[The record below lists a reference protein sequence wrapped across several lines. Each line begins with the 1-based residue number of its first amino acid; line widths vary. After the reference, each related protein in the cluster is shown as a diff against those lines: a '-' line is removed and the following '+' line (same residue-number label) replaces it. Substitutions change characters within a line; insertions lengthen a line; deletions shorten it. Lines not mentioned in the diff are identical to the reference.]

1 MKEQSLYLLEMLTSF
16 LQLDLGSILKDI
28 IASKKI
34 QVIVLDKIFR
44 QAARSKIILNAH
56 RVNSGKYFIEN
67 SDEELKKDF
76 FFVQE
81 ANQERILQ
89 FLLSLYKD
97 GLKKFE
103 EYNSFRSVQIIT
115 LSKKGLVGTREIN
128 KKIQELINPKEKDK
142 KEKVMGSVVFRE
154 GDTVMQM
161 KNNYDIEWE
170 QGENT
175 GTRNFQW
182 RNGNNN
188 KYQYNIRNNRSRL

>member
-1 MKEQSLYLLEMLTSF
+1 MYLLEMLTSF

-67 SDEELKKDF
+67 SDEEVKKDF

-115 LSKKGLVGTREIN
+115 PSKKGLVGTREIN

>member
-1 MKEQSLYLLEMLTSF
+1 MKEQNLYLLEMLTSF

-115 LSKKGLVGTREIN
+115 PSKKGLVGTREIN

>member
-81 ANQERILQ
+81 ANQERILE

-115 LSKKGLVGTREIN
+115 PSKKGLVGTREIN

>member
-115 LSKKGLVGTREIN
+115 PSKKGLVGTREIN

>member
-67 SDEELKKDF
+67 SDEEVKKDF

-115 LSKKGLVGTREIN
+115 PSKKGLVGTREIN

>member
-1 MKEQSLYLLEMLTSF
+1 MYLLEMLTSF

-115 LSKKGLVGTREIN
+115 PSKKGLVGTREIN

>member
-115 LSKKGLVGTREIN
+115 PSKKGLVGTREIN

-182 RNGNNN
+182 RNANNN